1 MIYFSSQQFLSCRFC
16 IAVIF
21 VMMAFAAN
29 CQSVESLEKKI
40 MSIQKDIKL
49 AEKLLKETSK
59 DKQTSINQVSLLQ
72 TQINQRESL
81 IKTYQNQIN
90 AINKDIQNNKAEIAL
105 LEKDLVL
112 YRQEYANLIVINYR
126 NSGKANNLLFIFS
139 SEDFNQAIRRMRYV
153 KELNGL
159 IKDKIQEIDSTQIK
173 INLQLEKNEKNK
185 KDKETILANE
195 KKERA
200 TLMKERDNLN
210 KDIAALKKKEKQ
222 IQKDITAKE
231 KQTGELRKQIE
242 KIIAEEIRK
251 AKEREETA
259 KKSNTKPVD
268 YNLSNNF
275 AQNKGKLPYPVE
287 QGIITGKYGK
297 TQHPTQK
304 KVIINNN
311 GVDITTSKG
320 SKARSIFD
328 GEVCSIITQG
338 SNSVVLIRHGLYFTL
353 YSNLDK
359 IYVKNGDKVTTG
371 QEIGRVHT
379 DANDGKTVIHFEI
392 WQENRTT
399 VNPALWIKK

>member
-1 MIYFSSQQFLSCRFC
+1 MINNKSQQFLSCRFWLA
-16 IAVIF
+16 IIII
-21 VMMAFAAN
+21 MMTSTAN

-40 MSIQKDIKL
+40 QSLQKDIKL

-105 LEKDLVL
+105 LEKDLAL

-200 TLMKERDNLN
+200 SLMKERDNLN
-210 KDIAALKKKEKQ
+210 NDIVALKKKEKQ

-242 KIIAEEIRK
+242 NIIAEEIRK
-251 AKEREETA
+251 AKEREEAA
-259 KKSNTKPVD
+259 KNSKVKTID

-297 TQHPTQK
+297 SQHPTQK
-304 KVIINNN
+304 KVIVNNN
-311 GVDITTSKG
+311 GIDITTSKG

-338 SNSVVLIRHGLYFTL
+338 SNSVILIRHGLYFTL

-359 IYVKNGDKVTTG
+359 VYVKNGDKVSTG

-379 DANDGKTVIHFEI
+379 DANDGKTVLHFEI

>member
-1 MIYFSSQQFLSCRFC
+1 MINNKSQQFLSCRFWLA
-16 IAVIF
+16 IIII
-21 VMMAFAAN
+21 MMTSTAN

-40 MSIQKDIKL
+40 QSLQKDIKL

-90 AINKDIQNNKAEIAL
+90 AINKDIQNNKAEIAS
-105 LEKDLVL
+105 LEKDLAL

-210 KDIAALKKKEKQ
+210 NDIAALKKKEKQ

-242 KIIAEEIRK
+242 NIIAEEIRK
-251 AKEREETA
+251 AKEREEAA
-259 KKSNTKPVD
+259 KNSKVKTID

-297 TQHPTQK
+297 SQHPTQK
-304 KVIINNN
+304 KVIVNNN
-311 GVDITTSKG
+311 GIDITTSKG

-338 SNSVVLIRHGLYFTL
+338 SNSVILIRHGLYFTL

-359 IYVKNGDKVTTG
+359 VYVKNGDKVSTG

-379 DANDGKTVIHFEI
+379 DANDGKTVLHLEI